1 MRFRFHSLESGSQD
15 HGKRVVPKQDMSN
28 KFQHIRHHKTLK
40 PEPLLGP
47 EPQLKV
53 VVDFSLLLIS
63 SHFAPL
69 LKDVGYITSSLK
81 CFAQPSG

>member
-1 MRFRFHSLESGSQD
+1 MESE
-15 HGKRVVPKQDMSN
+15 SN
-28 KFQHIRHHKTLK
+28 PNKIYVRHHKTLK
-40 PEPLLGP
+40 SEPLLGP

>member
-15 HGKRVVPKQDMSN
+15 PGKRVVPKQDMSN
-28 KFQHIRHHKTLK
+28 KFQHVRQHKTLK